1 MVRVKKIFIVI
12 PMLKMNYCLAL
23 AADLAMLSQCI
34 KTKTPPLDIVD
45 RRAPMADLA
54 HLHIDLLSCLQAV
67 STQGL
72 RHWELLTLM
81 LSLHCRHLGNNL
93 GSDLGNNLGNN
104 LVNNLGSDLGSDLGS
119 GGVVV
124 INVGKPRFTPELAFI
139 LKKNH
144 PEAGLHHLVRLAC
157 SDYDCNPEEPILG
170 IGFRDQ
176 LFNVLGPY
184 AVHLTSVVEEVV
196 VVDGM
201 YRVFPINDSTPE
213 TAKLS
218 SLFKQQLAYCLA
230 YEYLF
235 PSSNPRMA
243 KYSKATAEQFYKSV
257 HHL

>member
-1 MVRVKKIFIVI
+1 MVRVKKFFIVI

-23 AADLAMLSQCI
+23 AADLAMLSQCT

-54 HLHIDLLSCLQAV
+54 PLQMDLLSCLQAV

-81 LSLHCRHLGNNL
+81 LSLHCRHLC
-93 GSDLGNNLGNN
+93 NNLGNN

>member
-1 MVRVKKIFIVI
+1 MVRVKKFFIVI

-23 AADLAMLSQCI
+23 AADLAMLSQCT
-34 KTKTPPLDIVD
+34 KTKTPRLDIVD
-45 RRAPMADLA
+45 RKAPMAHLA
-54 HLHIDLLSCLQAV
+54 HLEMDLLSCLQAV

-81 LSLHCRHLGNNL
+81 LSLHCRHL
-93 GSDLGNNLGNN
+93 S
-104 LVNNLGSDLGSDLGS
+104 SDLGSDPSS
-119 GGVVV
+119 GGV
-124 INVGKPRFTPELAFI
+124 INEVGKERFTPELAFT

-144 PEAGLHHLVRLAC
+144 PEAGLPHLIRLAC
-157 SDYDCNPEEPILG
+157 SEYDCSPETPILG

-184 AVHLTSVVEEVV
+184 AVHLTSVVEEIVI
-196 VVDGM
+196 VDGM

-213 TAKLS
+213 TAWLS
-218 SLFKQQLAYCLA
+218 TLFKQQLAYCLA